1 MKETTS
7 LPDDLA
13 YQAQALPLVSRT
25 FALTIPQLPD
35 ELVDVVGNAYLLCRL
50 ADTIEDDAE
59 MENARKSA
67 FMSEFLEVINH
78 KADAGNFAGRLVPEL
93 SSQTPEAEREL
104 VANTAIVVRITST
117 FSASQRKAVIRCVTT
132 MCKGMPEFQDHN
144 TLDGLPGLVD
154 LDRYCYFVAGIV
166 GEMLTDLF
174 CEHCDEL
181 AHRRDEMMA
190 LAVCFGQGLQ
200 MTNILKDIWEDR
212 ESGTCWLPRSL
223 FNDIEGGLPEAMRSR
238 DSKAISAG
246 VEELVGIAHAQL
258 KAALR
263 YTQIIPKSEPGIRR
277 FCLWA
282 IGMAVLTLRKI
293 HQNPGYT
300 HGNQVKISR
309 RAVKTTILACD
320 IAQHSNR
327 ALELLFN
334 MAGRGM
340 PLAPEKDFCPPQGAR
355 LTSDRLS

>member
-1 MKETTS
+1 MKETMS
-7 LPDDLA
+7 VSDDLA
-13 YQAQALPLVSRT
+13 YQATVLPLVSRT
-25 FALTIPQLPD
+25 FALTIPQLPPG
-35 ELVDVVGNAYLLCRL
+35 LVDVVGNAYLLCRL

-59 MENARKSA
+59 MDSEIKSA
-67 FMSEFLEVINH
+67 FMSEFLAVIDR
-78 KADAGNFAGRLVPEL
+78 KMDAEDFVRRLVPKL
-93 SSQTPEAEREL
+93 SLQTPAAERDL

-117 FSASQRKAVIRCVTT
+117 FSATRRKAVIRCVTT

-174 CEHCDEL
+174 CEHCPEL
-181 AHRRDEMMA
+181 EERRDEMMA

-212 ESGTCWLPRSL
+212 ESNTCWLPRSL
-223 FNDIEGGLPEAMRSR
+223 FTNIDGGLSQAMRSR
-238 DSKAISAG
+238 NSAAITEG

-258 KAALR
+258 KAALK
-263 YTQIIPKSEPGIRR
+263 YTQLIPKSEPGIRR

-282 IGMAVLTLRKI
+282 IGMAILTLKKI
-293 HQNPGYT
+293 HNNPGYT
-300 HGNQVKISR
+300 SGTEVKISR
-309 RAVKTTILACD
+309 RAVKATVFACD

-327 ALELLFN
+327 ALTLLFDI
-334 MAGRGM
+334 ASRGL
-340 PLAPEKDFCPPQGAR
+340 PLAPENEYCPPQGAR
-355 LTSDRLS
+355 LASDRLS